1 MEFLKGFLAI
11 RLSDNEY
18 FSILSLDDIAV
29 KRVVLG
35 KFSDETNVKLDFYI
49 SEYKDFS
56 NSIFIGS
63 FFLDNLRK
71 ESSNINIYCSV
82 NSMLLYVYGECD
94 GITNKSKF
102 DLKLINLVAS
112 SEELSTSLESVK
124 SDDLPVSFNDLE
136 NGEGGVKGLEGILG
150 QNQEDSSLDE
160 QLLDSVDNLFN
171 SQNLFVEEKFSSNER
186 NLSLLSNSLSSDSSD
201 TNDTLLDENLSSDSN
216 LNLRNFDI
224 GVTRDKFENS
234 IYEDNEIKH
243 NINEKE
249 AVNQD
254 SASDLGN
261 FSIGVTNDISTSS
274 DDFDDWNVED
284 IITDLD
290 KGFVENE
297 FDNVALDDFSEEDF
311 ITDVEASRGSLNLEE
326 GIIQTSMLY
335 LSLVSL
341 FLLIFFSLFL
351 IFSKVLNHRNFAI
364 SCFSCYCF
372 YKEEKINK
380 YEKNNYV

>member
-1 MEFLKGFLAI
+1 MEFLKGFVAI
-11 RLSDNEY
+11 RLFDNEY

-35 KFSDETNVKLDFYI
+35 KFADETNVKLDFYI

-63 FFLDNLRK
+63 FFLDNLGK
-71 ESSNINIYCSV
+71 ESSNINIYCSID
-82 NSMLLYVYGECD
+82 SMLLYVYGECD

-102 DLKLINLVAS
+102 DLKLINLVAN
-112 SEELSTSLESVK
+112 SEELSSSLESVK
-124 SDDLPVSFNDLE
+124 SDDLTVSFSDLE
-136 NGEGGVKGLEGILG
+136 NGEGGVRRLEGILE
-150 QNQEDSSLDE
+150 QNQEDSSLDD
-160 QLLDSVDNLFN
+160 LLDSVDNLLD

-186 NLSLLSNSLSSDSSD
+186 NLNLLSNSLSSDSD

-224 GVTRDKFENS
+224 GVTRDRFES
-234 IYEDNEIKH
+234 SVDEDSEIKH
-243 NINEKE
+243 DINEKE
-249 AVNQD
+249 AVNQGD
-254 SASDLGN
+254 ISDLGN
-261 FSIGVTNDISTSS
+261 VSVGVNNDIRTSS

-311 ITDVEASRGSLNLEE
+311 ITGLEESRGSLNLEE

-335 LSLVSL
+335 LSLFSL

>member
-1 MEFLKGFLAI
+1 MKGFLAI

>member
-1 MEFLKGFLAI
+1 MEFLKGFVAI
-11 RLSDNEY
+11 RLFDNEY

-35 KFSDETNVKLDFYI
+35 KFADETNVKLDFYI

-63 FFLDNLRK
+63 FLLDNLGK
-71 ESSNINIYCSV
+71 ESSNINIYCSID
-82 NSMLLYVYGECD
+82 SMLLYVYGECD

-102 DLKLINLVAS
+102 DLKLINLVAN
-112 SEELSTSLESVK
+112 SEELSSSLESVK
-124 SDDLPVSFNDLE
+124 SDDLPVSFSDLE
-136 NGEGGVKGLEGILG
+136 NGEGRVRRLEGILE
-150 QNQEDSSLDE
+150 QNQEDSSLDDR
-160 QLLDSVDNLFN
+160 LDSVDNLLD
-171 SQNLFVEEKFSSNER
+171 SQNLFVDEKFSSNER
-186 NLSLLSNSLSSDSSD
+186 NLNLLSNSLSSDSG

-224 GVTRDKFENS
+224 GVTRDRFES
-234 IYEDNEIKH
+234 SVDEDSEIKH
-243 NINEKE
+243 DVNEKE
-249 AVNQD
+249 VINQGD
-254 SASDLGN
+254 ISDLGN
-261 FSIGVTNDISTSS
+261 VSVGVNNDISTSS

-311 ITDVEASRGSLNLEE
+311 ITGLEESRGSLNLEE

-335 LSLVSL
+335 LSLFSL

-364 SCFSCYCF
+364 SCFSCYSF

>member
-11 RLSDNEY
+11 RLYDNEY

-35 KFSDETNVKLDFYI
+35 KFADETNVKLDFYI

-63 FFLDNLRK
+63 FFLNNLRK
-71 ESSNINIYCSV
+71 ESSNINIYCSID
-82 NSMLLYVYGECD
+82 SMLLYVYGECD

-102 DLKLINLVAS
+102 DLKLINLVAN
-112 SEELSTSLESVK
+112 SEGLISSLESLK
-124 SDDLPVSFNDLE
+124 SDDLPVSFSDLE

-150 QNQEDSSLDE
+150 RNQEDSYLDE
-160 QLLDSVDNLFN
+160 RLDSVDNLLD
-171 SQNLFVEEKFSSNER
+171 SQNLFVDERFSSNER
-186 NLSLLSNSLSSDSSD
+186 NLNLLSNSLSSDSD

-224 GVTRDKFENS
+224 GVTRDRFKSS
-234 IYEDNEIKH
+234 IDEDSEIKH

-249 AVNQD
+249 AVNQGGT
-254 SASDLGN
+254 SDLDN
-261 FSIGVTNDISTSS
+261 VSVGVNNDISTSS

-290 KGFVENE
+290 KGFGESE
-297 FDNVALDDFSEEDF
+297 FDNVVLDDFSEEDF
-311 ITDVEASRGSLNLEE
+311 ITGVEESRGSLNLEE
-326 GIIQTSMLY
+326 EEIIQTSMLY
-335 LSLVSL
+335 LSLFSL

-372 YKEEKINK
+372 YQEEKINK